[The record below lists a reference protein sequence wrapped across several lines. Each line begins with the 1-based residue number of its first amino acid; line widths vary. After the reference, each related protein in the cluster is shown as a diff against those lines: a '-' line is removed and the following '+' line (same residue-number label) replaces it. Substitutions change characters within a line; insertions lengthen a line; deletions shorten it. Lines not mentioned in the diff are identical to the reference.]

1 MKIDK
6 YSAHKETLKSMY
18 VQVDNLLASS
28 KTFKD
33 IFDIGKT
40 HNNHKYIFIYEENNK
55 TKKIAY
61 SDYYELCYKYAFQL
75 KQLLKDIDKNDYVAL
90 KMKNSYLW
98 CVIY

>member
-40 HNNHKYIFIYEENNK
+40 HNNHKYIFICTK
-55 TKKIAY
+55 LKKIRKRFNA
-61 SDYYELCYKYAFQL
+61 
-75 KQLLKDIDKNDYVAL
+75 
-90 KMKNSYLW
+90 
-98 CVIY
+98 